1 MSYDLTVWLNK
12 LHTYCVHSFRS
23 DFFVKICEI
32 MQICIAEYIN
42 DVHMNDVSGAQT
54 LSSNEGTNTR
64 LSSSPPKSCTSCS
77 SSTPIHKKGKCPFS
91 FFFSF
96 FPCVNELLYLTVFV
110 LFLLYSR
117 LPDLEDFTLISHY
130 LCSNAVLVIMVVEFD
145 QRPGGLCKEAERV
158 GIVGPCRNLIVA
170 FEYLK
175 RGYEKAR
182 ERSSSG
188 IVVVW

>member
-91 FFFSF
+91 FFF
-96 FPCVNELLYLTVFV
+96 LLSLCRRIAVFDSICFV
-110 LFLLYSR
+110 SSLQQTSRLGRLYS
-117 LPDLEDFTLISHY
+117 DFTL
-130 LCSNAVLVIMVVEFD
+130 LV
-145 QRPGGLCKEAERV
+145 
-158 GIVGPCRNLIVA
+158 
-170 FEYLK
+170 
-175 RGYEKAR
+175 
-182 ERSSSG
+182 
-188 IVVVW
+188 

>member
-1 MSYDLTVWLNK
+1 MMSTWMMYLEPKPCHQMKGRTHACQAVLQNHVHHA
-12 LHTYCVHSFRS
+12 LHRH
-23 DFFVKICEI
+23 
-32 MQICIAEYIN
+32 Q
-42 DVHMNDVSGAQT
+42 
-54 LSSNEGTNTR
+54 
-64 LSSSPPKSCTSCS
+64 
-77 SSTPIHKKGKCPFS
+77 STKKVNALFL

-188 IVVVW
+188 IVVVWWGLKALNFISDTEVWRFRYW